1 MNDAELNRIIEE
13 TFQNIVRNEGPDIFQ
28 RFTGL
33 VRDISNSFINETR
46 THHVEPTVTP
56 VVDVSNDVV
65 GYGLLADFSDRWFQQ
80 LNNYHCCMRDYHKN
94 MIQINRTTNNLLLN
108 IASSEHNTSTMRTNM
123 PYSRLSSFLQPS
135 FNTMEIQGF
144 SIPLPTTT
152 QTAAA
157 MTYPTITQILDATE
171 VFLYTEESQ
180 TTRGLETRCPI
191 SLEDFV
197 IGDELCE
204 IRYCHHVFKWINLQ
218 HWFSRHSNCPVC
230 RYDIR

>member
-28 RFTGL
+28 RFTGF
-33 VRDISNSFINETR
+33 VRDISNTFMSEPR
-46 THHVEPTVTP
+46 THVEPTPP
-56 VVDVSNDVV
+56 VVDISNSVV
-65 GYGLLADFSDRWFQQ
+65 TGYGLLADFSDRWFQQ
-80 LNNYHCCMRDYHKN
+80 LNNYHNCMRDYHKN
-94 MIQINRTTNNLLLN
+94 MIQMNRTTNNLLLN
-108 IASSEHNTSTMRTNM
+108 IASSEMSTNM

-144 SIPLPTTT
+144 SIPLPTPT
-152 QTAAA
+152 QTAAPV
-157 MTYPTITQILDATE
+157 TYPNITQILDATE
-171 VFLYTEESQ
+171 IFLYTEENR

-197 IGDELCE
+197 LGDELCE
-204 IRYCHHVFKWINLQ
+204 IRNCHHVFKWTNLQ